1 MPNPGEAADLC
12 RAGEADTQRLGDQWL
27 DSMAEAL
34 LIIPSVVMPLAN
46 VPDRNVLINHGY
58 PETARIRIVRVVS
71 FALDPRLFQP

>member
-1 MPNPGEAADLC
+1 
-12 RAGEADTQRLGDQWL
+12 
-27 DSMAEAL
+27 MAEAL